1 MSDMPETPD
10 NSDAIAQ
17 LTAAMMQMRD
27 VMEPVLEATR
37 GYKAQLEDLGIPDD
51 IRGEM
56 VGEYH
61 KMLMDMI
68 LRSIRQGAQQ

>member
-1 MSDMPETPD
+1 MPEEVPD

-37 GYKAQLEDLGIPDD
+37 GYKAQLDELGIPED
-51 IRGEM
+51 IKGSM

-61 KMLMDMI
+61 QMLMSMI
-68 LRSIRQGAQQ
+68 LRSIQQGAENQ